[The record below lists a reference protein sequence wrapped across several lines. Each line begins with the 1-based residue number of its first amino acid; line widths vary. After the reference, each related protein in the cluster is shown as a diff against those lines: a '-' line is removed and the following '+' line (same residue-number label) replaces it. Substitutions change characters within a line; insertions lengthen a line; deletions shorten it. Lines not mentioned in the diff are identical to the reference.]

1 MKYIPMRDKSWK
13 IGMSIALCG
22 GIALAGCAVTG
33 GVITPTAATQSD
45 IDTAFTAIC
54 GPGGLLAAAAPFA
67 TTGSLATYYGEAV
80 TLCANGEPTNAIV
93 AGVDIFDIYL
103 DLSTA
108 LSKKANK
115 HLKSLAHKV

>member
-1 MKYIPMRDKSWK
+1 MKLAHSRVALPAV
-13 IGMSIALCG
+13 GALCL
-22 GIALAGCAVTG
+22 ALGFSGCAVTG
-33 GVITPTAATQSD
+33 GIVTPTAATQSD

-54 GPGGLLAAAAPFA
+54 GAGGLLAAAAPFA
-67 TTGSLATYYGEAV
+67 TTGAVATYYGEAV
-80 TLCANGEPTNAIV
+80 ALCANGEPTNAIV

-115 HLKSLAHKV
+115 HLKALAHKHA